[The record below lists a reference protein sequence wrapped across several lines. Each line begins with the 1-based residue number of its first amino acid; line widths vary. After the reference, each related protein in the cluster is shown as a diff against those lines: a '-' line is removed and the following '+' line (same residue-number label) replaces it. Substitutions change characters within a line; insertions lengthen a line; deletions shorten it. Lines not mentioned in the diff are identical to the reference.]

1 MGEPIRIRDMA
12 EQMIRF
18 YGFEPEEDIKI
29 EYVGLRPGERLGE
42 KLWAEDE
49 NPVATA
55 YSRILKVECTKT
67 GRTLPEGNGPS
78 TGIYDLIDKLR
89 PICRLD
95 PAHKDRYRNA
105 DLLKKLLLAAIPS
118 LRGPE
123 KSPGSGVCPIPA
135 AGNRA
140 PEEADSGGPDSPSEE
155 PRPGHSINWSSAAA
169 FRRQKIIDTR
179 EAGRRN
185 SAAKLPH
192 PK

>member
-49 NPVATA
+49 SPVVTA
-55 YSRILKVECTKT
+55 YSRILKVEHTKT
-67 GRTLPEGNGPS
+67 SGAIAEEAGSS
-78 TGIYDLIDKLR
+78 TGDLIDKLR

-95 PAHKDRYRNA
+95 PAHKGSYRNA

-118 LRGPE
+118 LREPE
-123 KSPGSGVCPIPA
+123 ESPGSGTRPIPA
-135 AGNRA
+135 AGNKA
-140 PEEADSGGPDSPSEE
+140 PEEADSGGPDSPLEE
-155 PRPGHSINWSSAAA
+155 PRPIHSINWSSATA
-169 FRRQKIIDTR
+169 FRRQKVIDTR
-179 EAGRRN
+179 ESGRRN
-185 SAAKLPH
+185 STAKLPQ